1 MRIRVMRIFSFSI
14 IERSL
19 IIGLVT
25 FGRSG
30 VELVQEEL
38 VKANKIAW
46 ETKAYEAW
54 VRQYGTP
61 AELAETLRQTGHHN
75 LRYWLKY
82 IGDPA
87 GKQVLNLLGSHGRK
101 AIALAMLGAEAT
113 VVDLSA
119 ENQRYALDVAAA
131 ADVKLD
137 YICSDALNIP
147 DEEELGQFDIVLME
161 FGVLHY
167 FTDLH
172 AIFEVVRRR
181 LRPNGRLLLT
191 DFHPFARAWARTYN
205 LPEPSG
211 NYFDRQVKEGDV
223 AFAKLLPEEEREGL
237 GKVLACSWT
246 LGDILSAA
254 GDSELYIRAFE
265 EIPSPSNP
273 NIPEFYTLVADK
285 IERAFAPLYPNSNR

>member
-1 MRIRVMRIFSFSI
+1 MQ
-14 IERSL
+14 ER
-19 IIGLVT
+19 
-25 FGRSG
+25 
-30 VELVQEEL
+30 L

-61 AELAETLRQTGHHN
+61 VELAETLRQTGSHN

-87 GKQVLNLLGSHGRK
+87 GKRVLNLLGSHGRK
-101 AIALAMLGAEAT
+101 AIALAMRGAEVT

-119 ENQRYALDVAAA
+119 ENQRFALDVAAA
-131 ADVKLD
+131 AGIKLD
-137 YICSDALNIP
+137 YVCSDALSIP

-172 AIFEVVRRR
+172 AIFAVVRRR
-181 LRPNGRLLLT
+181 LRTNGRFLLT
-191 DFHPFARAWARTYN
+191 DFHPFARAWLTTSNHA
-205 LPEPSG
+205 EPSG
-211 NYFDRQVKEGDV
+211 NYFDKGIKESDV

-246 LGDILSAA
+246 IGDILTAA
-254 GDSELYIRAFE
+254 GTAGLFIRTFE
-265 EIPSPSNP
+265 EIPASSNP
-273 NIPEFYTLVADK
+273 NVPEFYTLVADK
-285 IERAFAPLYPNSNR
+285 VDIAVEPLYPNPK